1 MFLADDLESIAQT
14 RQHADQINA
23 RARLQEEQE
32 QAEWRDKVTI
42 WRHVLCWWP
51 LLPLPVLIMGE
62 FGAILLLAFVMLSPG
77 YAAWTAFGSIAAGI
91 GVYRRAALA
100 RIALATNLLCFVA
113 VCAWLIATYI
123 GRAHV
128 SF

>member
-14 RQHADQINA
+14 RQRADQINA
-23 RARLQEEQE
+23 QARQQEAQE
-32 QAEWRDKVTI
+32 QAQWRDKVTI

-62 FGAILLLAFVMLSPG
+62 FGVLLLLAFVMLSPG
-77 YAAWTAFGSIAAGI
+77 YAAWTAVGSIAAGI

-100 RIALATNLLCFVA
+100 KIALTTNLLCFVA
-113 VCAWLIATYI
+113 SCTWLIAAYT
-123 GRAHV
+123 GRAHI